1 MKEANFGDYLRKI
14 RKSKKLTIIEL
25 AEKSGLSYSGIS
37 RIELNERGTPKPST
51 IRLLAQ
57 GLNEPYELLM
67 EKAGYMNNE
76 GYEGDYE
83 EDYDYTSDPTVTPE
97 LKELLD
103 DIQSLS
109 PEDRALIIHRARA
122 FVEGIKALKHK

>member
-1 MKEANFGDYLRKI
+1 MKEANFGDYLRKT
-14 RKSKKLTIIEL
+14 RKLKKLTIIEL
-25 AEKSGLSYSGIS
+25 AERSGLSYSGIS

-51 IRLLAQ
+51 IKLLAQ
-57 GLNEPYELLM
+57 GLDEPYELLM
-67 EKAGYMNNE
+67 EKAGYVNGE
-76 GYEGDYE
+76 DYV

-109 PEDRALIIHRARA
+109 PEDRALIIHRART

>member
-1 MKEANFGDYLRKI
+1 MKEANFGDYLRKT

-25 AEKSGLSYSGIS
+25 AERSGLSYSGIS
-37 RIELNERGTPKPST
+37 RIEKNERGTPKPST
-51 IRLLAQ
+51 IKLLAQ
-57 GLNEPYELLM
+57 GLDEPYELLM
-67 EKAGYMNNE
+67 EKAGYVNGE
-76 GYEGDYE
+76 EYEGE
-83 EDYDYTSDPTVTPE
+83 YDYTSDPTVTPE

-109 PEDRALIIHRARA
+109 PEDRALIIQRART